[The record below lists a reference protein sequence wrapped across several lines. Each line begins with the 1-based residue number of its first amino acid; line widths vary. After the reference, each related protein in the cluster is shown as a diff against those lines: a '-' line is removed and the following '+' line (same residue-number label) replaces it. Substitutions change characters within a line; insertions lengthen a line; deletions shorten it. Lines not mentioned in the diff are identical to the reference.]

1 MKSNIKVW
9 MMEEIPRSLLLRSDF
24 FQRLDDEYLNG
35 NKKKKKERKKERKIL
50 KELDWKTF

>member
-35 NKKKKKERKKERKIL
+35 NKKKKERKKERK
-50 KELDWKTF
+50 KDSKRA